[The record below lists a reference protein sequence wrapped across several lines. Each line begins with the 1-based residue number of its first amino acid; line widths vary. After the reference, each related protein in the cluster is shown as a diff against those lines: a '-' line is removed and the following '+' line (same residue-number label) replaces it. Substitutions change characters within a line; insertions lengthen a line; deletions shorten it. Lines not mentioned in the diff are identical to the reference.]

1 MLLFHLISTQESK
14 SVKFTKS
21 IIFLLLIFTS
31 QSLLA
36 DAKKDIQKMLTEDMV
51 VEEIE
56 RKHGYLY
63 TVYLSD
69 GAVVYVDLENQLLLY
84 GALLQAQKGDFLNL
98 TNSDKDYWQ
107 NKIQKQ
113 NMSKFD
119 FKTISKVAV
128 LDKINGGDSNHSI
141 IMFDSLTCGY
151 CRKVNN
157 LLKDKK
163 VKVDVWRIFNG
174 GGDIRDRLT
183 RDFGVANGPARVE
196 KMEALFQEFKVLG
209 TPNIMVLDSN
219 KEILKVIRGANM
231 PEITKWVVDR
241 QHI

>member
-14 SVKFTKS
+14 SVKLTKF
-21 IIFLLLIFTS
+21 IIFLLLIVTS
-31 QSLLA
+31 QSLFA

-63 TVYLSD
+63 TVYLAD
-69 GAVVYVDLENQLLLY
+69 GSVVYVDLKNKLLFY
-84 GALLQAQKGDFLNL
+84 GALLQSQKGDFLNL
-98 TNSDKDYWQ
+98 TNNDKDYWQ

-119 FKTISKVAV
+119 FNKISKIAV

-151 CRKVNN
+151 CRKVNTF
-157 LLKDKK
+157 LSDKQ
-163 VKVDVWRIFNG
+163 VKVDVWRIYNSG
-174 GGDIRDRLT
+174 GSIVDSLT
-183 RDFGVANGPARVE
+183 KNFGVKNGEKRVE
-196 KMEALFQEFKVLG
+196 EMEALFKEFKILG
-209 TPNIMVLDSN
+209 TPNIMVLGEN
-219 KEILKVIRGANM
+219 KEVLKVIRGANM

-241 QHI
+241 KRI